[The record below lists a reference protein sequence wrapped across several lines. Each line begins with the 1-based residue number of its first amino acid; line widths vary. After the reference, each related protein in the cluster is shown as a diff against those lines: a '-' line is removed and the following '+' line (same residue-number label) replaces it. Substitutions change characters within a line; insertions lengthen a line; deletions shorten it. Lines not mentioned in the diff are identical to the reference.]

1 MNDLTEDEVKMLRSV
16 RDRGFAVVIFTPE
29 ELQNVPARKFQ
40 EYLSGY
46 GSETLEFMN
55 KKMKELVTKEGEQV
69 E

>member
-1 MNDLTEDEVKMLRSV
+1 MDLSQKELKMIRSI

-29 ELQNVPARKFQ
+29 DLKDVPARKFQ

-55 KKMKELVTKEGEQV
+55 KKMKELTKKEGELL